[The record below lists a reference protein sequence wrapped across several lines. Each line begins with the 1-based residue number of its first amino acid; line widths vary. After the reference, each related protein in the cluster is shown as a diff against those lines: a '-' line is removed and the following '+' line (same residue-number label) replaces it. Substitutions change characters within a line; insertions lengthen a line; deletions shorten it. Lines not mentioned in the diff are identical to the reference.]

1 MHVSGAYA
9 AKQTVEAG
17 PLSLRSS
24 LRTQAVIELDLWYWS
39 LDLANPV
46 NTDARFQD
54 YLSSDE
60 KERANRFVKPR
71 DKERFIRGRGRM
83 REILAGYLNHEAST
97 LQFDITGNGKPVL
110 ADGPAF
116 NLSHSGGWAALVVAE
131 VPDDLL
137 LGIDIEA
144 YRPVEQGIAT
154 RVFSKAEQ
162 SDLGEMPK
170 HMWELGFFRGWTR
183 KEAVIK
189 ATAQGFSADLSSFD
203 VSLSQTAKVLRAD
216 PPLPSP
222 ERWHMLDLNLP
233 QNFAGAVVGV
243 TEGEKLAL
251 RNVVGQIEVY

>member
-1 MHVSGAYA
+1 
-9 AKQTVEAG
+9 
-17 PLSLRSS
+17 
-24 LRTQAVIELDLWYWS
+24 VIKIDLWYWS
-39 LDLANPV
+39 LDLADPV
-46 NTDARFQD
+46 NTDSRFQD

-71 DKERFIRGRGRM
+71 DKERFTRGRGRM
-83 REILAGYLNHEAST
+83 REILAGYLNRDAST

-110 ADGPAF
+110 AEGPAF
-116 NLSHSGGWAALVVAE
+116 NLSHSGGWAVLVVAE
-131 VPDDLL
+131 ASKDLL

-162 SDLGEMPK
+162 AALGVMARPE
-170 HMWELGFFRGWTR
+170 WEVEFFRGWTR

-203 VSLSQTAKVLRAD
+203 VSLGPSAEVLRAD

-222 ERWHMLDLNLP
+222 ERWYMLDLDLP

-251 RNVVGQIEVY
+251 RNVVGQIKVY